1 MQKHLVQSSETC
13 VGQLAVV
20 LSQRVQRQTWIVED
34 HDPPLLFL
42 KHRAQA
48 VGHNSF
54 PCLNPKGIASIT
66 ILMWAKCRTHIKKKN
81 IPSLHKAPA
90 DFQRRNLQT
99 SPFTASPHTSWRT
112 LCTDSHGTVNKARN
126 SVHRV
131 FLDRLNWKR
140 RKLAMCLS
148 RLTTP
153 LPSTAVE
160 KGEDNPQLNAWPT
173 APVPRCYC
181 QLRLY
186 TDGCFVNSKRN
197 LGQFLITALLPKLP
211 PLSWTD
217 PQSQSA
223 NLNLSN

>member
-1 MQKHLVQSSETC
+1 MQ
-13 VGQLAVV
+13 
-20 LSQRVQRQTWIVED
+20 
-34 HDPPLLFL
+34 
-42 KHRAQA
+42 
-48 VGHNSF
+48 N
-54 PCLNPKGIASIT
+54 
-66 ILMWAKCRTHIKKKN
+66 THKKN
-81 IPSLHKAPA
+81 IPNLHKAHA
-90 DFQRRNLQT
+90 DFQRRNSQT

-153 LPSTAVE
+153 LPSTAVDM
-160 KGEDNPQLNAWPT
+160 GEDNPQLDARPT

-197 LGQFLITALLPKLP
+197 LKGISESVRKWVKATWNSYKENGTLRFSVKDQ
-211 PLSWTD
+211 
-217 PQSQSA
+217 Q
-223 NLNLSN
+223 